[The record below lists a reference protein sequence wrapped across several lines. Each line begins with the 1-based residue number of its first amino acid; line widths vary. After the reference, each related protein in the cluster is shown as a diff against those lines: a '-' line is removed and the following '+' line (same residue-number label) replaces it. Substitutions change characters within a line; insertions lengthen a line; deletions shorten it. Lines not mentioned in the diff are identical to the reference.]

1 MSSNFN
7 LELENF
13 LITDSDNIPDLQLPP
28 PFIPLKKYGH
38 NFLEQK
44 CFLRLQ
50 FDSGLRS
57 IILNTEQ
64 TEAIALSNLGRITL
78 TSHSSDLISKNISLP
93 VESSSRHIRNPF
105 LKARKSSN
113 LSLTAESL
121 RIDDGLC
128 CEEKINQRISYTFK
142 DILSVGD
149 CVDEAVFQLIDL
161 KGTQIDVELY
171 SISGTKMVAKTVIS
185 YELLSQARNSAT
197 NDGTLVLPLLDSRLK
212 LMGQLIVNFQII
224 FPFSQKTTDI
234 DVFNLET
241 YWKSNTNLPNDM
253 TTDDSIVTSSL
264 SGKYLTLLVT
274 LLNDGT
280 VVVAP
285 SLSVNVL
292 GAKLL
297 LIDLNRNT
305 LEKFI
310 QKPLDDLTELIHDF
324 SRVAEYINNNYIL
337 LDSLMKILPSN
348 IKIDVK
354 ICFPTMDEVENVPV
368 KITSP
373 HINID
378 NFVDDVLSSI
388 LSYVKTTCDG
398 STKKIVF
405 SSSNHMVCSIL
416 NWKQPVFPVV
426 FNMNG
431 IIFNKKKEF
440 EIESPNHLLDCAVNK
455 DVLSHYGFNY
465 QSVRE
470 VVNFAKNNNLLGVII
485 PNQLLKL
492 CSELAS
498 EIKSR
503 GLLLI
508 AGGLS
513 KTEFTM
519 EDSKKNSA
527 INGYK
532 TDEYLIFKDDEDVLN
547 FKNEWSFDMI

>member
-1 MSSNFN
+1 M
-7 LELENF
+7 
-13 LITDSDNIPDLQLPP
+13 
-28 PFIPLKKYGH
+28 
-38 NFLEQK
+38 
-44 CFLRLQ
+44 RLQ
-50 FDSGLRS
+50 FDSGLSS

-64 TEAIALSNLGRITL
+64 TEAVALSNLGRITL

-93 VESSSRHIRNPF
+93 VESNSRSSRNPF
-105 LKARKSSN
+105 LKAHSTIDSVSAKGLALSVDGGSS
-113 LSLTAESL
+113 L
-121 RIDDGLC
+121 
-128 CEEKINQRISYTFK
+128 EKIKQRTSYAFK

-149 CVDEAVFQLIDL
+149 SVDEAVFQLNDL

-185 YELLSQARNSAT
+185 YESLSQAMNSAT

-224 FPFSQKTTDI
+224 FPFNENIGDI
-234 DVFNLET
+234 DVSKLET
-241 YWKSNTNLPNDM
+241 YWRSNTSLSNDVSN
-253 TTDDSIVTSSL
+253 DDSIVTSSL
-264 SGKYLTLLVT
+264 SGEYLSLLVT

-292 GAKLL
+292 DAKLL

-310 QKPLDDLTELIHDF
+310 RKPLDDMTELIQDF
-324 SRVAEYINNNYIL
+324 SSVAKYINSNYIL
-337 LDSLMKILPSN
+337 LDSLLKILPSN

-354 ICFPTMDEVENVPV
+354 ICFPTMDEVHNVPV

-378 NFVDDVLSSI
+378 RFVDDVLSSI
-388 LSYVKTTCDG
+388 LYYVKTTCDG

-405 SSSNHMVCSIL
+405 SSSNHIICSIL

-431 IIFNKKKEF
+431 IIFNDSKEF
-440 EIESPNHLLDCAVNK
+440 EIESPNHLLNCAVNK
-455 DVLSHYGFNY
+455 DIFTPYGFNY
-465 QSVRE
+465 QSVKE
-470 VVNFAKNNNLLGVII
+470 VVNFSKSNNLLGVVI
-485 PNQLLKL
+485 PSQLLFL
-492 CSELAS
+492 CAELAD
-498 EIKSR
+498 EIKGK

-508 AGGLS
+508 AGGMSPNDSSL
-513 KTEFTM
+513 
-519 EDSKKNSA
+519 EDVKKNSV

-532 TDEYLIFKDDEDVLN
+532 TSEYLIFKDDQDVSN
-547 FKNEWSFDMI
+547 FKNDWSFDMI